1 MNKKGA
7 DVSITFIVL
16 AAIALIVLVL
26 IILFFT
32 GSFKTLIGSQSDL
45 VKGTVGD
52 DQINIWKSQCDLYCT
67 LGQKDIYCTKVFKYE
82 FGEGDSKQ
90 TYCYVCDIGNT
101 GNTDTTD
108 CTTTG
113 KNLAVKCSDIKC

>member
-32 GSFKTLIGSQSDL
+32 GSFKTLIGSQSDI
-45 VKGTVGD
+45 VSGTISD
-52 DQINIWKSQCDLYCT
+52 EQLSIWKNQCNLYCT
-67 LGQKDIYCTKVFKYE
+67 LGQKEVYCTKVFRYE
-82 FGEGDSKQ
+82 FGEGDSAQ
-90 TYCYVCDIGNT
+90 THCYVCDTSKISNP
-101 GNTDTTD
+101 DYTD
-108 CTTTG
+108 CDTTG
-113 KNLAVKCSDIKC
+113 KNLDVGCKDITC